1 MQADK
6 AGSIQ
11 QIISTGTVSY
21 VLLVTE
27 DGQQKDKDGKRASI
41 SWELIALSNTN
52 GGATLFVS
60 SKIHLSKREK
70 FVRLVF
76 KDGSVYAVFS
86 ASIHKV
92 DGGDGRLLFSHQ
104 QFKYVVYASS
114 EFALPQLLPQ

>member
-11 QIISTGTVSY
+11 QIISTGAISY

-27 DGQQKDKDGKRASI
+27 DGQQKAKDEKRASI

-52 GGATLFVS
+52 SGATLFVS
-60 SKIHLSKREK
+60 SKMQLSKREK
-70 FVRLVF
+70 FVRLAL
-76 KDGSVYAVFS
+76 KDGFVYVVFS

-92 DGGDGRLLFSHQ
+92 DAADGRLLFSHQ
-104 QFKYVVYASS
+104 QSKYGVYASS
-114 EFALPQLLPQ
+114 VFALHQLL